1 MNLKTLLYSFVFTS
15 CFISSNV
22 KFTEKDILSVDEA
35 FILSSRII
43 KNKVSVSWNIKP
55 GYYLYKKSILIK
67 SDTDFLKHNYVYQT
81 QSTISDEFFGES
93 LILNDFLQ
101 IDADLLQLPNTERK
115 DIKII
120 YQGCAEG
127 KYCYPEVIKSLQ
139 NR

>member
-1 MNLKTLLYSFVFTS
+1 MNLKILLYSFVFTS
-15 CFISSNV
+15 CFISSNM

-35 FILSSRII
+35 FILSSKIV

-67 SDTDFLKHNYVYQT
+67 SDNDSLKHNYVSKN
-81 QSTISDEFFGES
+81 QSTISDEFFGDS
-93 LILNDFLQ
+93 IIFKDFLE
-101 IDADLLQLPNTERK
+101 IDANLLQLHPLERK

-127 KYCYPEVIKSLQ
+127 KYCYPEVIKSL
-139 NR
+139 

>member
-1 MNLKTLLYSFVFTS
+1 
-15 CFISSNV
+15 V

-35 FILSSRII
+35 FILSSKIV

-67 SDTDFLKHNYVYQT
+67 SDNDSLKHNYVSKN
-81 QSTISDEFFGES
+81 QSTISDEFFGDS
-93 LILNDFLQ
+93 IIFKDFLE
-101 IDADLLQLPNTERK
+101 IDANLLQLHPLERK

-127 KYCYPEVIKSLQ
+127 KYCYPEVIKSL
-139 NR
+139 

>member
-35 FILSSRII
+35 FILSSRIV

-67 SDTDFLKHNYVYQT
+67 SDTDFLKHNYVSKN

-93 LILNDFLQ
+93 IILKDFLE

>member
-1 MNLKTLLYSFVFTS
+1 MNLKILLYSFVFTS

-43 KNKVSVSWNIKP
+43 KNKVSVTWNIKP

-67 SDTDFLKHNYVYQT
+67 SDTDFLKHNYVSKN

-93 LILNDFLQ
+93 IIYKDFLE
-101 IDADLLQLPNTERK
+101 IDANLLQLPNTERK